1 MDTSDPTGQI
11 TIAENA
17 WTKFLNT
24 ITFGLFFNETVDVDI
39 TADDAMSGVQSIEY
53 VKADSA
59 LTQEELA
66 GAEWTEGDSFSVEP
80 DDTFVVYAR
89 ITDNI
94 GRTILI
100 SSDGIVTDGSKPVI
114 TATYAYENEWTG
126 ESGAVIEVEISDSL
140 SGIESITYTV
150 DGKEYTTDQT
160 TLRITDLPDG
170 DYDVV
175 VTVTD
180 KAQNQASE
188 TIHVKKDTASP
199 GLSVTGNP
207 DQWTNENVELAIA
220 CDESL
225 SGQTLYV
232 SKDGGEEVALEQ
244 GTEYYTVSENG
255 EYTFRLV
262 SGSGLETTQTVTV
275 DKIDKAAPTLEISY
289 EKDGEWNTDGETG
302 IAVNAADGESGIQS
316 VEYVVGGQSHTS
328 NSAEFVIDNLP
339 DGEYEVLITAVD
351 AAGNRSDEHKI
362 VVKREGATPGISVY
376 ADPAGQ
382 TEGPVTL
389 TVQLLDQ
396 YVSGVTLYV
405 SKNGG
410 AEERLPDGTFIYQ
423 VTENGTYT
431 FRLVTGAG
439 QEATVSYTVDQI
451 QPAGGSSSTP
461 TGDKGIVPA
470 ALILLAGSGGMMAA
484 CTVASKRRKKRS

>member
-1 MDTSDPTGQI
+1 M
-11 TIAENA
+11 
-17 WTKFLNT
+17 
-24 ITFGLFFNETVDVDI
+24 
-39 TADDAMSGVQSIEY
+39 
-53 VKADSA
+53 
-59 LTQEELA
+59 
-66 GAEWTEGDSFSVEP
+66 
-80 DDTFVVYAR
+80 
-89 ITDNI
+89 
-94 GRTILI
+94 
-100 SSDGIVTDGSKPVI
+100 
-114 TATYAYENEWTG
+114 
-126 ESGAVIEVEISDSL
+126 
-140 SGIESITYTV
+140 
-150 DGKEYTTDQT
+150 
-160 TLRITDLPDG
+160 
-170 DYDVV
+170 
-175 VTVTD
+175 
-180 KAQNQASE
+180 
-188 TIHVKKDTASP
+188 
-199 GLSVTGNP
+199 
-207 DQWTNENVELAIA
+207 
-220 CDESL
+220 
-225 SGQTLYV
+225 
-232 SKDGGEEVALEQ
+232 
-244 GTEYYTVSENG
+244 
-255 EYTFRLV
+255 
-262 SGSGLETTQTVTV
+262 
-275 DKIDKAAPTLEISY
+275 
-289 EKDGEWNTDGETG
+289 
-302 IAVNAADGESGIQS
+302 
-316 VEYVVGGQSHTS
+316 VGGQSHTS